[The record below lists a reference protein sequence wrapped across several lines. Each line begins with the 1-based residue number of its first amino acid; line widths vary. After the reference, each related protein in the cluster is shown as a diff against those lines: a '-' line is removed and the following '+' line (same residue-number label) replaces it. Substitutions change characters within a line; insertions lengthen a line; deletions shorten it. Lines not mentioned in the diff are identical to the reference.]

1 MGSLRDVWR
10 SRFIHYTEELQRYTK
25 FIFTGHL
32 AIVLV
37 FLIGAGGYAYS
48 DWLKTVPADF
58 PAAPLAGVILA
69 AILAYAPPAT
79 LLKEADAVFFLP
91 MEEKL
96 GGYMQSA
103 LKWTSVSGI
112 LLPVLAFVVSVPLLN
127 AVYGLKGFGMLAL
140 VIGIVALHVWNVRT
154 EFAHRWGEQGE
165 GAWGDR
171 AIRFVLTAI
180 PLVAAMYGKWWLG
193 AALLIPIVVYGV
205 LKQRTSEGKPFP
217 FLHFIELERGRM
229 SRFYRFANQFTDVPH
244 LRGAVHRRAWLDW
257 AYGNAA
263 FESEAAPRYLAMRT
277 FIRSDDLFLLWVRLT
292 AISMIGA
299 LFIPMPAVAA
309 VFSGALAF
317 ATAYQLRD
325 ALASQHEFRM
335 DRLYPVTDAVRA
347 SAVRRTVRSVQVVQA
362 VFVLAAAWFQ
372 YGMGA
377 GVLVLAV
384 AVLVVSEVTLRLS
397 GKK

>member
-1 MGSLRDVWR
+1 
-10 SRFIHYTEELQRYTK
+10 
-25 FIFTGHL
+25 
-32 AIVLV
+32 
-37 FLIGAGGYAYS
+37 
-48 DWLKTVPADF
+48 
-58 PAAPLAGVILA
+58 
-69 AILAYAPPAT
+69 
-79 LLKEADAVFFLP
+79 
-91 MEEKL
+91 
-96 GGYMQSA
+96 
-103 LKWTSVSGI
+103 
-112 LLPVLAFVVSVPLLN
+112 
-127 AVYGLKGFGMLAL
+127 
-140 VIGIVALHVWNVRT
+140 
-154 EFAHRWGEQGE
+154 
-165 GAWGDR
+165 
-171 AIRFVLTAI
+171 
-180 PLVAAMYGKWWLG
+180 
-193 AALLIPIVVYGV
+193 
-205 LKQRTSEGKPFP
+205 
-217 FLHFIELERGRM
+217 M

-362 VFVLAAAWFQ
+362 VFVLAAAWFR

-377 GVLVLAV
+377 GMLVLAV